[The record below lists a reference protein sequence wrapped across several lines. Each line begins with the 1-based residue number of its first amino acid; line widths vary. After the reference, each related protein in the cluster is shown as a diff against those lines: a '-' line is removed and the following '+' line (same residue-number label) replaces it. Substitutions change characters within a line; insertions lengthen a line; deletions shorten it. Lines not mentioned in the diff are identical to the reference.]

1 MEHSMDGQVEMTNP
15 VDTSV
20 GGMRGHVLRR
30 GVHLGMVGIPYLYFA
45 HGEAVADAVGLEL
58 PQVVAGVVLIALLL
72 ESLRLKLGLTVFG
85 QRDYEAHQVSA
96 LAWGAVGVGFVLLL
110 TPHEAYVWPLIAS
123 LALGDPLMGELR
135 RKDVQDRQ
143 VMIYA
148 TALILAIWLVSS
160 FQFGTPLWLCI
171 ILAPVCMISEWP
183 RLRYIDD
190 NATMLLI
197 PLALVLLLEP
207 FALVMA

>member
-1 MEHSMDGQVEMTNP
+1 MSGQVEMTNP

-20 GGMRGHVLRR
+20 GGMRGHLLRR
-30 GVHLGMVGIPYLYFA
+30 GVHLSMVGIPYLYFV
-45 HGEAVADAVGLEL
+45 HGESVADALSASL
-58 PQVVAGVVLIALLL
+58 PQVVAGVVLIALAL
-72 ESLRLKLGLTVFG
+72 EGIRLKMGLTIFG
-85 QRDYEAHQVSA
+85 QRDYEANQVSA

-110 TPHEAYVWPLIAS
+110 VPHEAYAWPLIAS

-135 RKDVQDRQ
+135 RKGIENRQ

-148 TALILAIWLVSS
+148 TLLILAIWLVAVA
-160 FQFGTPLWLCI
+160 QFGTPLWLAI
-171 ILAPVCMISEWP
+171 VLAPVCMISEWP
-183 RLRYIDD
+183 RLTYIDD

-197 PLALVLLLEP
+197 PLALVLVLEP